1 MPDEIL
7 NNTEPET
14 ETETET
20 GTETGTE
27 TETGTGTETE
37 AEESAMLA
45 AVKTAMHISGDDMD
59 GALAADIAAA
69 VMDMQRVGVAAST
82 DSTAPLVIKCVELWC
97 KASID
102 YLGRGA
108 QFLSCYRA
116 LRDSMSLCADYQ
128 PQPEVD
134 GNGI

>member
-1 MPDEIL
+1 MPEEIL
-7 NNTEPET
+7 NNET
-14 ETETET
+14 ETVTE
-20 GTETGTE
+20 G
-27 TETGTGTETE
+27 
-37 AEESAMLA
+37 SAMLA

-82 DSTAPLVIKCVELWC
+82 DSTAPLVVKCVELFC

-102 YLGRGA
+102 YLARGA

-128 PQPEVD
+128 PAPEVD

>member
-7 NNTEPET
+7 NNET
-14 ETETET
+14 ETGTGT

-27 TETGTGTETE
+27 TEAET
-37 AEESAMLA
+37 EESAMLA

-69 VMDMQRVGVAAST
+69 VMDMQRVGVDASES
-82 DSTAPLVIKCVELWC
+82 STAPLVIKCVELFC

-102 YLGRGA
+102 YLARGA
-108 QFLSCYRA
+108 QFLSCYKA

-128 PQPEVD
+128 PAPEVHSD
-134 GNGI
+134 GI

>member
-14 ETETET
+14 ET
-20 GTETGTE
+20 GTETG
-27 TETGTGTETE
+27 TGTGTETE
-37 AEESAMLA
+37 TETEGSAMLA

-82 DSTAPLVIKCVELWC
+82 DSTAPLVIKCVELFC

-102 YLGRGA
+102 YLARGA

-128 PQPEVD
+128 PHPEVQSD
-134 GNGI
+134 GI

>member
-1 MPDEIL
+1 MPEEIL

-14 ETETET
+14 ETET
-20 GTETGTE
+20 G
-27 TETGTGTETE
+27 TGTGTEG
-37 AEESAMLA
+37 SAMLA

-69 VMDMQRVGVAAST
+69 VMDMQRVGVDASES
-82 DSTAPLVIKCVELWC
+82 STAPLVVKCVELFC

-102 YLGRGA
+102 YLARGA